1 MGLVEDIGGTMLVS
15 IFLAAILYGVTTTQ
29 TFLYYQNY
37 PKDRPALKALVA
49 LLWVFETL
57 HTAFCI
63 DFIYNYV
70 IANYGNTDALNDI
83 YWSGGITVLLGVL
96 VAGVVHAYYI
106 RRVWIL
112 SNRNIPLALLLALIA
127 LLRFAFGLTTTSLCY
142 SIGQWTIFR
151 ERRLPL
157 ITLAG
162 GLSSA
167 AAVDLIVAGSL
178 IYFLEHSRTG
188 FDRSDSRINLL
199 MVYTI
204 NTGLITSIV
213 SVVIVVTY
221 AALPA
226 TLVFLGLVEIQSK
239 LYANSFLAS
248 LNARTHI
255 LNRGAHSHSEYSS
268 GNSTRNRRVHNPPIP
283 AGISILQETTHTVD
297 EVPLDNFRTKPSKS
311 DVLV

>member
-1 MGLVEDIGGTMLVS
+1 MAMTVVTDIAGTMLVS
-15 IFLAAILYGVTTTQ
+15 IFMAAILYGVTTTQ

-37 PKDRPALKALVA
+37 PKDRPALKAVVA
-49 LLWVFETL
+49 IVWLFETL

-70 IANYGNTDALNDI
+70 ITNFGNTEALNDI
-83 YWSGGITVLLGVL
+83 YWSGGITVVLGVL

-112 SNRNIPLALLLALIA
+112 SNHNIPLTLFLALVA
-127 LLRFAFGLTTTSLCY
+127 LLRFSFGLTTTSLCY
-142 SIGQWTIFR
+142 SIGQWTTFR

-167 AAVDLIVAGSL
+167 AAVDLIVAFSL
-178 IYFLEHSRTG
+178 IWFLEHSRTG

-199 MVYTI
+199 MIYTI

-221 AALPA
+221 ASLPS
-226 TLVFLGLVEIQSK
+226 TLIFLGLVEIQSK

-255 LNRGAHSHSEYSS
+255 LNRGNRSHSEYSS
-268 GNSTRNRRVHNPPIP
+268 GRSHSARVHHAQVP
-283 AGISILQETTHTVD
+283 AQISILQETHHAVD
-297 EVPLDNFRTKPSKS
+297 EMPMDDFSKPSKNNS
-311 DVLV
+311 LV

>member
-1 MGLVEDIGGTMLVS
+1 MSVVENIAGTLLIS

-37 PKDRPALKALVA
+37 PKDRLLLKGLVA
-49 LLWVFETL
+49 LVWVFETL

-70 IANYGNTDALNDI
+70 ITNFDNPEALNDI
-83 YWSGGITVLLGVL
+83 YWSGGITVVLGVL

-112 SNRNIPLALLLALIA
+112 SNHNIILTIFLALVA
-127 LLRFAFGLTTTSLCY
+127 LLRFAFGITTTTLTYRISH
-142 SIGQWTIFR
+142 WTTFR
-151 ERRLPL
+151 ERHLPL
-157 ITLAG
+157 G

-167 AAVDLIVAGSL
+167 ATVDLVVAGSL

-221 AALPA
+221 ASLPS

-248 LNARTHI
+248 LNARSHI
-255 LNRGAHSHSEYSS
+255 LNHGPSHSEYSS
-268 GNSTRNRRVHNPPIP
+268 GNSSRNRRIHNPPMP
-283 AGISILQETTHTVD
+283 AQISILQETTHTVD
-297 EVPLDNFRTKPSKS
+297 EVPMDDFSSKPSKGNT
-311 DVLV
+311 LV